1 MSIRDPLPSVHAAL
15 AQPRILHLHGEL
27 YAALFGSLLQMLPAI
42 DLVRAA
48 EAEGEALTL
57 TVETTDAQMA
67 LALALACRAR
77 GHGFIAVSAR
87 GYDPL
92 TERRL
97 AYLGASVQ
105 PAAAGATP
113 GATPG
118 ALARRLGEGL
128 AFAEAAEIMSEG
140 VGHIDCLIGPL
151 EAAYALSG
159 LGRFLRYVNPA
170 LRVIGVDVR
179 GGGPPPAA
187 PEPCDE
193 IHCCDPDE
201 AAAAGWKLLIDKGL
215 APGAGS
221 AAGYAVADRHAR
233 RHPQARI
240 MLLLVDRPWLPVRCP
255 EPAAF
260 PLPTSGFR
268 PVGQF
273 DVPQLSGGA

>member
-1 MSIRDPLPSVHAAL
+1 MNIRDPLPSVHAAL

-27 YAALFGSLLQMLPAI
+27 YSALFGSLLQMLPAA
-42 DLVRAA
+42 DLVRAAEA

-57 TVETTDAQMA
+57 TVETADAQMA

-77 GHGFIAVSAR
+77 GHGFVAVSAQ

-97 AYLGASVQ
+97 AYLGASVR
-105 PAAAGATP
+105 PAAASA
-113 GATPG
+113 G
-118 ALARRLGEGL
+118 ALARRLDEGL

-179 GGGPPPAA
+179 GDGPPPAA

-193 IHCCDPDE
+193 VHCCDPDE

-233 RHPQARI
+233 RHPEARI

-260 PLPTSGFR
+260 PLPISSFQ
-268 PVGQF
+268 PVARR
-273 DVPQLSGGA
+273 DVPRLSGGA